1 MVFSSNLIKAMV
13 TFITAFIVPMVLSVE
28 AYGYYKVFAFYA
40 SYIGVAHLGFCDGVY
55 LKYGGK
61 RINEIDDN
69 EVAKEGST
77 LFWYNIVVTLGFV
90 LVGLVRHDFIIVC
103 LGLSVVPVIM
113 YTFYTYIYQATG
125 AFDKYTMIMNISTLS
140 NLIFNLVLVLLKVR
154 IYQLYILAYVGMQF
168 VSFIAGTISLKKN
181 KWIHLSR
188 FDKSIF
194 VKYVKLG
201 ILLMV
206 GNFAYTLFMGID
218 KWFIQFT
225 MSIRDFSMYSFA
237 GQMLTVVNMFITP
250 ISMTLYSNLS
260 RRKDHEFEKKL
271 KRILLCV
278 LMIIPIAI
286 YALTFIIDAY
296 MQKYKPAIQITSLL
310 LITQIF
316 LSLNMAVY
324 VNLYKAY
331 KKQNQY
337 FFRLLGA
344 LGIATGTDLLVAIIH
359 PNTVAYAFATLIS
372 CLIWLGINTSYFNYL
387 KPDLKEIL
395 YVVALLGIHIGSNLV
410 PNQFVRT
417 GIYIVWYLI
426 LTRLLMRDEWNYG
439 IDQIKQIEKKVIRTR

>member
-1 MVFSSNLIKAMV
+1 
-13 TFITAFIVPMVLSVE
+13 
-28 AYGYYKVFAFYA
+28 
-40 SYIGVAHLGFCDGVY
+40 
-55 LKYGGK
+55 
-61 RINEIDDN
+61 
-69 EVAKEGST
+69 
-77 LFWYNIVVTLGFV
+77 
-90 LVGLVRHDFIIVC
+90 
-103 LGLSVVPVIM
+103 
-113 YTFYTYIYQATG
+113 
-125 AFDKYTMIMNISTLS
+125 
-140 NLIFNLVLVLLKVR
+140 
-154 IYQLYILAYVGMQF
+154 
-168 VSFIAGTISLKKN
+168 
-181 KWIHLSR
+181 
-188 FDKSIF
+188 
-194 VKYVKLG
+194 
-201 ILLMV
+201 
-206 GNFAYTLFMGID
+206 
-218 KWFIQFT
+218 
-225 MSIRDFSMYSFA
+225 
-237 GQMLTVVNMFITP
+237 
-250 ISMTLYSNLS
+250 
-260 RRKDHEFEKKL
+260 
-271 KRILLCV
+271 
-278 LMIIPIAI
+278 MIIPIAI

-395 YVVALLGIHIGSNLV
+395 YVVALLVIHIGSNLV